1 MEKTVS
7 ERRYPSDI
15 SRKQFEPI
23 REILESARE
32 KTKPRDVDLW
42 EVFNG
47 VLYILKEG
55 CTWRALPKEYPKWRT
70 VYTYFQIWE
79 EVNKKT
85 GKSPLQE
92 VLKKIGRKRSRQP
105 GAVFYDYLFNH

>member
-1 MEKTVS
+1 MKNTETG
-7 ERRYPSDI
+7 RRYPSDI
-15 SRKQFEPI
+15 TRQHFEPI
-23 REILESARE
+23 REILESARQ

-47 VLYILKEG
+47 VLYIIKEG

-70 VYTYFQIWE
+70 VYSYFETWK
-79 EVNKKT
+79 EVNPKT
-85 GKSPLQE
+85 KKSPLQE

-105 GAVFYDYLFNH
+105 GAILYDDLFDC